1 MRLLSFGN
9 LVLDHNG
16 EQHSSPYIALLAL
29 CYVAIEK
36 EKNHREL
43 AFMLQ
48 ADDAGKEVKVLRNG
62 EGFREQEIESKAL
75 RNYRKNISV
84 LEKKIASTLF
94 DEDEFHRDIIS
105 NKEFS
110 SDVTDFIALT
120 ESSEEADF
128 EKAVAL
134 YERGKFLDD
143 FEATYN
149 KGKLKR
155 HYNKAIEL
163 QNWIEQQR
171 TEFFARYTA
180 VKEKLGQGVI
190 TLDEL
195 KRLLPMD
202 VDIDNMGAQKITS
215 FANRQF
221 LEKDEQACKEYVRDY
236 LKQHLEKISDEGIIQ
251 DYIFKVLLALEV
263 APAPNTELVQKA
275 FSLNNRDYDAILEEL
290 QLDDWLNIQE
300 QDASQLSESETISLR
315 YDRSLLRNILR
326 RDYNTYLEICLRL
339 LEHANTAQQY
349 DLLKDF
355 LAAHPTAKLD
365 DLEQKLNPIGCQLIH
380 KLINEQK
387 VDEAI
392 DMAETLIHSFEELKT
407 DYPHELGFWYAYALE
422 RNREHSKAN
431 ELLKDLL
438 KWVDSE
444 DEEELYDKLAALR
457 ASVLTRVGKTKRD
470 ISKAKSLA
478 EDVLQGDCD
487 WALAEA
493 NNALGRTSFNLDEDL
508 FRTKSHFNRSALLWE
523 SLGETLRQLGA
534 LNNLASIID
543 RNGLVEEAEASY
555 QNVFDLAFEK
565 EVESDFWLGILQN
578 RTMFYHDTV
587 TQGSAPNESLYTQK
601 ALEGI
606 KELKRA
612 IEVEDVSPFTKTTV
626 YQNIAVYYEDLAEQD
641 SAIEYYEKAL
651 IVAREDKLIQ
661 QEGLGLVWIGLLTD
675 NFDKIE
681 LGINFLKKG
690 GFEED
695 AQHST
700 NEYIEKLNSMLANKA
715 LTEKTRDE
723 INYRLSHLSE

>member
-1 MRLLSFGN
+1 MRLYCFGN
-9 LVLDHNG
+9 ISLEHKG
-16 EQHSSPYIALLAL
+16 EHHSSPYITLLAL
-29 CYVAIEK
+29 SYLALEK
-36 EKNHREL
+36 EKDHREL
-43 AFMLQ
+43 ADMLQ
-48 ADDAGKEVKVLRNG
+48 ADDAGKEVHVLRSG
-62 EGFREQEIESKAL
+62 DAFREQEIESKAL
-75 RNYRKNISV
+75 RNYRNNISV
-84 LEKKIASTLF
+84 LERKVSETLLG
-94 DEDEFHRDIIS
+94 EDEYNRDIICYP
-105 NKEFS
+105 NFL
-110 SDVTDFIALT
+110 SDVTEFLELIENPDETDTAI
-120 ESSEEADF
+120 
-128 EKAVAL
+128 AL
-134 YERGKFLDD
+134 YERGQFLAD
-143 FEATYN
+143 FETTYN
-149 KGKLKR
+149 RGKLKR
-155 HYNKAIEL
+155 HYSKAIEL
-163 QNWIEQQR
+163 QNWVEQKRNQFYALYIEAK
-171 TEFFARYTA
+171 TKKGEALIDLT
-180 VKEKLGQGVI
+180 
-190 TLDEL
+190 DL
-195 KRLLPMD
+195 KRLLPID
-202 VDIDNMGAQKITS
+202 VDVNEMDAPRITA
-215 FANRQF
+215 FEHKQF
-221 LEKDEQACKEYVRDY
+221 TEKDELPCKEYIQNY
-236 LKQHLEKISDEGIIQ
+236 IESHLKQISDEGITQ
-251 DYIFKVLLALEV
+251 EYIFQVLVALE
-263 APAPNTELVQKA
+263 LVKENNVKAIQQA
-275 FSLNNRDYDAILEEL
+275 FSLSDRDYTDTLNEL
-290 QLDDWLNIQE
+290 QLDGWLDSSEDIDEIAKADSIQVLHGG
-300 QDASQLSESETISLR
+300 Q
-315 YDRSLLRNILR
+315 LLRQRLR
-326 RDYNTYLEICLRL
+326 RNYSEYIELVLRL
-339 LEHANTAQQY
+339 LEPTNPQQQY
-349 DLLKDF
+349 DLVKDF
-355 LAAHPTAKLD
+355 LEAHPIAKLSDLTD
-365 DLEQKLNPIGCQLIH
+365 DLTPKVCQIIH
-380 KLINEQK
+380 NLINEQK

-392 DMAETLIHSFEELKT
+392 DIAETLIHSFNELKEN
-407 DYPHELGFWYAYALE
+407 YPYELGFWYAYALE